1 MAFES
6 YYWRKNIRRDISEI
20 RKIMLIDLNSLE
32 GEKIDEIF
40 SKVEIKIFMMAFSI
54 RKLLETRKLPDSV
67 LDVSIKATKFK
78 RNAERAGWFFDF
90 NKLFDFTKPTKE
102 DLKLKFFL
110 NQIIHSYVF
119 QASSTQKGNLSYL
132 YFTSDNKKNEWLY
145 YIRLETLL
153 KFIEKIS
160 EQNVTRTQTEYV
172 EKTGEYITKTR

>member
-1 MAFES
+1 
-6 YYWRKNIRRDISEI
+6 
-20 RKIMLIDLNSLE
+20 MLIDLNSLE
-32 GEKIDEIF
+32 VEKIDEIF
-40 SKVEIKIFMMAFSI
+40 FKVEIKIFMMAFSI

-67 LDVSIKATKFK
+67 LEASIKVTKFK

-90 NKLFDFTKPTKE
+90 NKLFDFTKPIKQ

-119 QASSTQKGNLSYL
+119 QASSTLKENLSYL
-132 YFTSDNKKNEWLY
+132 YFTSDNKRNECLY
-145 YIRLETLL
+145 HIRLETLL

-160 EQNVTRTQTEYV
+160 EQNVTRTETEYD